1 MNLVKKAEVK
11 YNVDKKKG
19 VLVKTITDMVQEFSY
34 EETKA
39 WQDQMKQSLERLKE
53 QQKQTE
59 NRIKGT
65 EKALTVLSAVPWEDL
80 KPKEVKPN
88 ATKSKPSVNIRKN
101 KPQQ

>member
-59 NRIKGT
+59 NRITGT
-65 EKALTVLSAVPWEDL
+65 EKALTVLSAVPWEEL
-80 KPKEVKPN
+80 KPKEVKQD
-88 ATKSKPSVNIRKN
+88 ATKDNQRGIVRKSKP
-101 KPQQ
+101 